1 MFRHSMVGAA
11 ALCYLITS
19 SVAFAGGTVTST
31 APFEVKV
38 KVVASCTVST
48 SRVVQL
54 GSASG
59 IGANA
64 VNSSLTQNGT
74 VTANCPD
81 GLQYSFTLTS
91 RDSDGWVMKGTGS
104 NSATIPYLVQLV
116 SFSGGGGSAANN
128 GVPLNRGFASGT
140 TSDKLLVGGG
150 GDSKLTFSFTAG
162 TPSGNLPPDDYS
174 DIVDVSLSY

>member
-1 MFRHSMVGAA
+1 MFRHLMVGAA
-11 ALCYLITS
+11 ALCYFITS
-19 SVAFAGGTVTST
+19 TVAFAGGIVTST
-31 APFEVKV
+31 TPFTVKV
-38 KVVASCTVST
+38 KVVASCTVTT
-48 SRVVQL
+48 SGLVQL
-54 GSASG
+54 GAASG

-91 RDSDGWVMKGTGS
+91 RNPDGWVMKGTGA
-104 NSATIPYLVQLV
+104 NSATIPYLVSFV
-116 SFSGGGGSAANN
+116 SFSGGGGSASN
-128 GVPLNRGFASGT
+128 GLPLNRGFASGT
-140 TSDKLLVGGG
+140 PSDKLLVGGG